1 MATRF
6 KSVIALLALVM
17 GCVAPAPLPTAT
29 PVPADTPV
37 PFVARQLDVKIDPKD
52 AATYLLN
59 PSPLGKGGYSKGMV
73 VTIDIL
79 PKQGWQVEEWVGP
92 VKTPFAGEIVAAND
106 DVESDATILNRSP
119 YKQGWIVRIKPSNFD
134 EDGVDLVS
142 GNDAI
147 SGFETY
153 MAEKEISECI
163 HCEGFEG

>member
-1 MATRF
+1 MAELKNCMLPDELLYHVDFNVWIYKNDDGTINLGMTDIAQSLAGNIIHCRPKKVGRSVKAG
-6 KSVIALLALVM
+6 KSV
-17 GCVAPAPLPTAT
+17 AT
-29 PVPADTPV
+29 VE
-37 PFVARQLDVKIDPKD
+37 
-52 AATYLLN
+52 
-59 PSPLGKGGYSKGMV
+59 SGK
-73 VTIDIL
+73 
-79 PKQGWQVEEWVGP
+79 WVGP

-147 SGFETY
+147 SGFKTY